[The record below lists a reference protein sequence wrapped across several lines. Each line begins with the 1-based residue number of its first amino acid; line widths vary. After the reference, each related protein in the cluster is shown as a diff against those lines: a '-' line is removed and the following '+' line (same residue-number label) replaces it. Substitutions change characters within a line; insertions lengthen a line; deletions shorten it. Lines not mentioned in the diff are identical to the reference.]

1 MAALPIGTWGA
12 LQGALVFGSTET
24 PGLVWCLV
32 AFGLIAVSVLAILAL
47 RGRRRRKD
55 DAR

>member
-1 MAALPIGTWGA
+1 MAALPIGTWGP
-12 LQGALVFGSTET
+12 LQGALVFGSAEA

-32 AFGLIAVSVLAILAL
+32 ALGLIAVSALAIFAL

-55 DAR
+55 EAR